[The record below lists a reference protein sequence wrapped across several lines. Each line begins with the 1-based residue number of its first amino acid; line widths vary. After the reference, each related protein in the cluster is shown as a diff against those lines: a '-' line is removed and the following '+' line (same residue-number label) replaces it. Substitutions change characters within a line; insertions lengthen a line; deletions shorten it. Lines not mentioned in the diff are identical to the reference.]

1 MKYKILCSD
10 LDGTL
15 LSSKSDVSEY
25 AIEQIGKIKDETKI
39 ILVSARMPSGMHYI
53 QADLGIIDQP
63 IICYNGA
70 LVLSGK
76 TALASVFIPVSILKN
91 IYILCNGLEADLG
104 LYYHNEWY
112 VPKTTFRVEKE
123 IKYTKSTP
131 TFQDTINTLNDWEER
146 NIGAHKI
153 MLMCTK
159 DSADSLMPILK
170 DQLGDVLNL
179 YRSND
184 TLIEIAPKA
193 VSKLS
198 AIQLLLQENE
208 TLEDVIAFGDNYNDI
223 EMLANV
229 GLGVAVANAREE
241 VKEITNFITLSNTK
255 DGVAHYIA
263 ENLVN

>member
-25 AIEQIGKIKDETKI
+25 AIEQIDKIKNDTKI

-53 QADLGIIDQP
+53 QENLGITNQP

-70 LVLSGK
+70 LVLADN
-76 TALASVFIPVSILKN
+76 TALASVCIPIHILNKIN
-91 IYILCNGLEADLG
+91 NLCEGLEADLG
-104 LYYHNEWY
+104 LYYNNEWY
-112 VPKTTFRVEKE
+112 VPKTTLRVEKE
-123 IKYTKSTP
+123 TKYTKSIP
-131 TFQDTINTLNDWEER
+131 TLQDTQSTLNNWEKR

-153 MLMCTK
+153 MLMCSK
-159 DSADSLMPILK
+159 SSADFLMPSLQEK
-170 DQLGDVLNL
+170 LGDVLNL

-184 TLIEIAPKA
+184 TLIEIAPKS

-198 AIQLLLQENE
+198 AIKLLMKDNE
-208 TLEDVIAFGDNYNDI
+208 SLTDIIAFGDNYNDI
-223 EMLANV
+223 DMLKNV
-229 GLGVAVANAREE
+229 GCGVAVANAREE
-241 VKEITNFITLSNTK
+241 VKAVSNDITLENTA

-263 ENLVN
+263 KNLVN

>member
-15 LSSKSDVSEY
+15 LSTKSDVSKN
-25 AIEQIGKIKDETKI
+25 AIEQINKIKNETKI
-39 ILVSARMPSGMHYI
+39 ILVSARMPSGMRYI
-53 QADLGIIDQP
+53 QEDLGITEQP

-70 LVLSGK
+70 LVLSGN
-76 TALASVFIPVSILKN
+76 TELTSVFIPTDILKE
-91 IYILCNGLEADLG
+91 IYKLCSELEADLG
-104 LYYHNEWY
+104 LYFNNEWY
-112 VPKTTFRVEKE
+112 VPKTSLRVEKE

-131 TFQDTINTLNDWEER
+131 VFQDTEHTLSNWEKR

-159 DSADSLMPILK
+159 ASADSLMPTLQK
-170 DQLGDVLNL
+170 ELGVALNL

-184 TLIEIAPKA
+184 TLIEIAPKS

-198 AIQLLLQENE
+198 AIKTLMKEDE
-208 TLEDVIAFGDNYNDI
+208 TLNDIIAFGDNYNDI
-223 EMLANV
+223 EMLENV
-229 GLGVAVANAREE
+229 GFGVAVANARDE
-241 VKEITNFITLSNTK
+241 VKAISNYITLENTK

-263 ENLVN
+263 ENLVI